1 MAGVPP
7 GSRHH
12 RRLTLVCH
20 AFNFARYAYSRA
32 PASHAA
38 MSISTSIETL
48 REALAPVEALR
59 GEHSQLESWVR
70 ESFTAMDALHGELS
84 DWQRDLTRQQAQLDQ
99 REAAL
104 QEGTQACE
112 SEAVARLEQE
122 LSQSRDET
130 RQLEEENAEQLQALE
145 ELDRQLALVKAE
157 LRLVTKHADERAAS
171 LDAERE
177 RADEERRQWTGELR
191 EMRRV
196 LERLAEL
203 PAAPDGVETAGSL
216 SDEDPADEP
225 AVGARAAELRRR
237 ANSRRAAQQQ
247 RRPS

>member
-1 MAGVPP
+1 
-7 GSRHH
+7 
-12 RRLTLVCH
+12 
-20 AFNFARYAYSRA
+20 
-32 PASHAA
+32 
-38 MSISTSIETL
+38 MSVSTSIETL

-104 QEGTQACE
+104 QDGTQTHE
-112 SEAVARLEQE
+112 SEAVATLEQQ

-145 ELDRQLALVKAE
+145 ELDRQLAIAKAE
-157 LRLVTKHADERAAS
+157 LRLVAKHAEERAAS
-171 LDAERE
+171 LEEERE
-177 RADEERRQWTGELR
+177 RTDEDRRLWTGELR

-196 LERLAEL
+196 LERLLEF
-203 PAAPDGVETAGSL
+203 PTAPDAADLAGSL
-216 SDEDPADEP
+216 SDDDPADEA

>member
-1 MAGVPP
+1 
-7 GSRHH
+7 
-12 RRLTLVCH
+12 
-20 AFNFARYAYSRA
+20 
-32 PASHAA
+32 
-38 MSISTSIETL
+38 MSVSTSIETL

-104 QEGTQACE
+104 QEGTQTHE
-112 SEAVARLEQE
+112 SEAVATLEQQ

-145 ELDRQLALVKAE
+145 ELDRQLAIAKAE
-157 LRLVTKHADERAAS
+157 LRLVAKHAEERAAS
-171 LDAERE
+171 LEMERE
-177 RADEERRQWTGELR
+177 RADEERRLWTGELR

-196 LERLAEL
+196 LERLSDL
-203 PAAPDGVETAGSL
+203 PLVGDAADVGGSH
-216 SDEDPADEP
+216 SDDDPADET